1 MMISTNFVTK
11 IRNPQIYS

>member
-1 MMISTNFVTK
+1 MISTNFVTK